1 MPMMIQASPTSC
13 SYISAPT
20 GDAALAKRDH
30 CGASSKRILVADD
43 DASIRG
49 CIAIVLTRKG
59 FDVETAKDG
68 EEAWTAICKTEFDL
82 VITDHEMPH
91 LTGLNLIRK
100 VRNASM
106 DAPFILISASLPGP
120 ESMLIPL
127 IQPGALLSKPFAFGS
142 LLKVVFSLLRQDPP
156 RGVFS

>member
-1 MPMMIQASPTSC
+1 MPMMIQASTTSY
-13 SYISAPT
+13 SYIKAPT
-20 GDAALAKRDH
+20 GDAALAKRDY
-30 CGASSKRILVADD
+30 CGAGSKRILVADD

-68 EEAWTAICKTEFDL
+68 EEAWTAICKKEFDS

-100 VRNASM
+100 VRNASN
-106 DAPFILISASLPGP
+106 DAPFILISASLPAP

-127 IQPGALLSKPFAFGS
+127 IQPGAILSKPFAFGS
-142 LLKVVFSLLRQDPP
+142 LIKVVFSLLRQDPP
-156 RGVFS
+156 QRAFS